1 LEDRVKPTTAAAWLC
16 LALAC
21 LALGTRA
28 EAQQGVFAGIT
39 GTVKDSSGAALTG
52 ASLTVTNLA
61 TNVTHTWTTNVAG
74 VYSATG
80 LVPGPHRVEAS
91 FPEFKTQ
98 SSSPFSST

>member
-1 LEDRVKPTTAAAWLC
+1 MKPTAAAAWLC

-39 GTVKDSSGAALTG
+39 GTVKDSSGAVLPG

-61 TNVTHTWTTNVAG
+61 TN
-74 VYSATG
+74 ATKTG
-80 LVPGPHRVEAS
+80 RRTRPVSTAQQALFRARTKWRRLFPGSRPRL
-91 FPEFKTQ
+91 
-98 SSSPFSST
+98 SSPFSST